1 MPTSSKKDEFSEK
14 FQGGGV
20 HFQSKNLCCKIWTFK
35 QGYLTMKTA
44 TFEGFVASLKNLQH
58 NFPKRR
64 GGSKAVWNFS
74 ENSSVLEE
82 VGIPYLH
89 CVISINNAYFQS
101 RYLLYSLMST
111 KCKYWLTVGA
121 GLLDEYLDTGLDGL
135 PIDITWSRGCI
146 PYMVVSSCMSL

>member
-1 MPTSSKKDEFSEK
+1 MGLPMFDIGRYVAILNNFQKKWVGTIK
-14 FQGGGV
+14 NQ
-20 HFQSKNLCCKIWTFK
+20 HFVDYF
-35 QGYLTMKTA
+35 
-44 TFEGFVASLKNLQH
+44 
-58 NFPKRR
+58 R
-64 GGSKAVWNFS
+64 
-74 ENSSVLEE
+74 
-82 VGIPYLH
+82 YLH